1 MKSLTGGEGYEISY
15 LLDNY
20 DWATIDALPGGG
32 TVVDV
37 GGSHGFV
44 CVELARRWKRMRFV
58 VQDLPAMVVSAPRYD
73 GEVGERVAFMAHDFM
88 REQPVRGADG
98 EFFGFLS
105 DFNAFSGCESLRHH
119 TWEKC

>member
-1 MKSLTGGEGYEISY
+1 MQSLTGGEGYEISY

-20 DWATIDALPGGG
+20 DWGTIDALPGGG

-44 CVELARRWKRMRFV
+44 CVELAQRWKRMKFV
-58 VQDLPAMVVSAPRYD
+58 VQDLPAMVGSAPRYE

-88 REQPVRGADG
+88 TEQPVKGADG
-98 EFFGFLS
+98 EFR
-105 DFNAFSGCESLRHH
+105 DCKN
-119 TWEKC
+119 EKGIED